1 MQAREYQ
8 KENQIPVGGF
18 KPGIKLSSYNIPQI
32 IYLYRLYDI
41 SYFLFFL
48 LSYIIARD
56 IYSIVNEI
64 PSPLDLLPFPPPL
77 IKTLKFLPRFDHSLR
92 IIPIEKH
99 KQPLVSPS
107 YVPFHPYFLRLIL
120 FNPPCALST
129 IRNKKYKLQFSIRL
143 RLCPIPPPVKEQ
155 SLITHD

>member
-99 KQPLVSPS
+99 KQPRFSLLRTIPS
-107 YVPFHPYFLRLIL
+107 IFPS
-120 FNPPCALST
+120 FNPCALSI
-129 IRNKKYKLQFSIRL
+129 IRNEKYKLQFSIRL